1 MKILRYKKVGKNKY
15 RLELDNYDEII
26 LYEDVILKENLLI
39 KKEIIDLENIIN
51 INNEYA
57 LYDKTLSFLSKRIR
71 CEKEIREYL
80 KKYTKDLNQI
90 DLIINKLK
98 NKHLINDELYLKS
111 FIHDKI
117 NLSNDGPLKI
127 KKDLESL
134 EFNSNDIDDYLK
146 EFTNDLIK
154 DKIERY
160 INKQLKIN
168 KKSLYIFK
176 QKMLVNLINLGYSKE
191 DILECLNNI
200 ELDEDT
206 LKEKEREKLIKK
218 YSRKY
223 QGLELDKIIKQKLYE
238 KGYRD

>member
-15 RLELDNYDEII
+15 RLELDNFDEII

-39 KKEIIDLENIIN
+39 KKEIDNLENIIN

-57 LYDKTLSFLSKRIR
+57 LYDKTLSYLNKRLR

-80 KKYTKDLNQI
+80 KKYTKDINQI
-90 DLIINKLK
+90 DIIINKLK
-98 NKHLINDELYLKS
+98 DKHLINDELYIKS
-111 FIHDKI
+111 YIHDKI

-134 EFNSNDIDDYLK
+134 GFNIYDIEDRLLEFNN
-146 EFTNDLIK
+146 NLIK

-176 QKMLVNLINLGYSKE
+176 QKMLLNLTNLGYLKE
-191 DILECLNNI
+191 DILEYLNNI
-200 ELDEDT
+200 EIDEDN
-206 LKEKEREKLIKK
+206 LKDKEKDKLIKK
-218 YSRKY
+218 YSKKY
-223 QGLELDKIIKQKLYE
+223 SGIELDKIVKQKLYE
-238 KGYRD
+238 KGYWN